1 VAPFCGATRLACLMA
16 QTLLQGALGGILIGG
31 VYALIALGLNIV
43 FGTMRV
49 INFAQGTL
57 LMVAMFLTYWLWEL
71 GGLHPYL
78 SPLVTVPCLFG
89 LGYLIQRTLI
99 GPLFARERAREPMS
113 ALLLTLGLAL
123 VLENLALLLFAA
135 DFKTVQ
141 TPIGRQTFKVAGLI
155 VSVPRLIGL
164 GAMAATGTG
173 LYLFFT
179 RTDLG
184 RAIRATGQDRDVA
197 RLMGIDDRRIYDI
210 AFGLS
215 AALMGI
221 AAAVLVPFFYVHP
234 AVGTSFLLR
243 GFVIVVLGGLGSMP
257 GAALGGVLV
266 GLIEGVVGLYFQA
279 AAAPIALFALF
290 VALLFVRPA
299 GLLGVERR

>member
-1 VAPFCGATRLACLMA
+1 LRSLWQATVSGL
-16 QTLLQGALGGILIGG
+16 LIGG

-57 LMVAMFLTYWLWEL
+57 LMAGMFITYWLWEL
-71 GGLHPYL
+71 GGVHPYL
-78 SPLVTVPCLFG
+78 SPLVSVPVLFG
-89 LGYLIQRTLI
+89 LGYLVQGALI
-99 GPLFARERAREPMS
+99 SPLLARERAREPMS
-113 ALLLTLGLAL
+113 VLLATLGLAL
-123 VLENLALLLFAA
+123 VLENVALLFFSA

-141 TPIGRQTFKVAGLI
+141 TDVSLATFKVGGII
-155 VSVPRLIGL
+155 VSVPRLVGL
-164 GAMAATGTG
+164 GAMALTCLG

-184 RAIRATGQDRDVA
+184 RAVRATGQDREAA
-197 RLMGIDDRRIYDI
+197 RLMGINDFRIYGI
-210 AFGLS
+210 AYALS

-234 AVGTSFLLR
+234 GVGTSFLLKV
-243 GFVIVVLGGLGSMP
+243 FVIVVLGGIGSMP
-257 GAALGGVLV
+257 GAAVGGILV
-266 GLIEGVVGLYFQA
+266 GMIEGIVALYVQA
-279 AAAPIALFALF
+279 AVAQIVLFGVF
-290 VALLFVRPA
+290 VAILFVRPS